1 MSTPFTFRNRRDVH
15 YFLLG
20 TDGSI
25 LKKCKQK
32 KQNTID
38 GFSLKNLGAMNWK
51 GNPLIGVIF
60 LNFCSTFGF
69 YRAMKRKKDT

>member
-60 LNFCSTFGF
+60 F
-69 YRAMKRKKDT
+69 